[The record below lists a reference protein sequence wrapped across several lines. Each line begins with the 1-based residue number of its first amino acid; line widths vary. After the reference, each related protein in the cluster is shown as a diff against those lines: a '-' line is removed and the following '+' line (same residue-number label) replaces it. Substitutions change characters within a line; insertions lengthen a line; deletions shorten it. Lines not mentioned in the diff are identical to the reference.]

1 MNANGSMRMPLLDV
15 AFHLMD
21 TASSV
26 QDFTLILHLRDM
38 PDVDSFY
45 AGAKSAMNRFPTSA
59 SCIDGHAWVWREN
72 KYFKLQIVSAATD
85 SESRSAIERFID
97 EPFDLRHQ
105 PPVRQMLI
113 LNGPKG
119 ASLVTRFH
127 HSAADGLS
135 AALWLGHQLNV
146 AYGLEDVEVERRPF
160 VDLPLRNL
168 PTSVRRSEFAF
179 EGASDRLWTSDS
191 RRSGRR
197 RWITICFPAKELLK
211 ACRQVGGFT
220 YNDLLAT
227 CTLEVF
233 AEWNNC
239 RGGPPW
245 PPVIAHRSC
254 LDERAATEGRPYNHS
269 RKSKIGL
276 WVPMNI
282 RRETTEGFG
291 NGTSRIRLYARY
303 NKDASLVEKCRE
315 VRRQVAWTSKHGEWV
330 VPDIPWFTRVPRP
343 IIGPLLRGYL
353 KLPSVDMATGVFSH
367 AGSWIAN
374 AGEAFKHVARIECV
388 GLLHSRQS
396 VALNA
401 ATHGSDTWL
410 TFTYDKQLFSG
421 NEARQLAQMYE
432 QQIALAR
439 EALS

>member
-21 TASSV
+21 TARSA
-26 QDFTLILHLRDM
+26 QDFTLILHLRDS
-38 PDVDSFY
+38 PDIDSFY

-72 KYFKLQIVSAATD
+72 KYFKLQIVSVVTD

-113 LNGPKG
+113 LSGPRT

-135 AALWLGHQLNV
+135 AALWLGNQLNV
-146 AYGLEDVEVERRPF
+146 AYGREPIEVERRPF
-160 VDLPLRNL
+160 VELPLRNS

-179 EGASDRLWTSDS
+179 AGASDRLWTSDS

-197 RWITICFPAKELLK
+197 RWLTIAFAATKLQK
-211 ACRQVGGFT
+211 ACRRAGGFT

-233 AEWNNC
+233 SQWNH
-239 RGGPPW
+239 
-245 PPVIAHRSC
+245 AHFG
-254 LDERAATEGRPYNHS
+254 E
-269 RKSKIGL
+269 SKIGL

-282 RRETTEGFG
+282 RRETRHGFG

-330 VPDIPWFTRVPRP
+330 VPEVPWFTRVPRP

-374 AGEAFKHVARIECV
+374 AGEAFKHVERIECV

-396 VALNA
+396 VAINA
-401 ATHGSDTWL
+401 ATHRNDTRL
-410 TFTYDKQLFSG
+410 TFTYDEQLFSG
-421 NEARQLAQMYE
+421 SEARQLAQMYE
-432 QQIALAR
+432 QQIASAQ
-439 EALS
+439 EALL